1 MHYGILPRI
10 RAKATIMVKNIGRK
24 LFFGGAFLGLVGA
37 GGGYVTY
44 QRRLRENR
52 SISAEDFNALQNQ
65 NDVQAALKLLK
76 SGSATTGTKLFR
88 YTTCPWC
95 GTVKSFL
102 DCQKIKHECVEV
114 EPMLK
119 GELHDSAYKKVPQ
132 LRFDT
137 TDGAKG
143 PYLVD
148 SGIIVDT
155 LAKEMGFGNQLNN
168 EEVKKWR
175 DWARGPLV
183 RLMTLEFNKTLI
195 DAWSGYS
202 YIDKCDT
209 IPYANKLFLKVVGAP
224 VMYLVALNITKPRL
238 IRDGFLT
245 ATDVPA
251 ERFHA
256 ELNRFVDEALHD
268 SKTKKAKPFHGGNA
282 PDLVDMDTFGVLQA
296 VRGHRMYDELIA
308 RTKISEWLKSMDEMT
323 GNKPYTS

>member
-1 MHYGILPRI
+1 
-10 RAKATIMVKNIGRK
+10 MVKNIGRK
-24 LFFGGAFLGLVGA
+24 LFFGGAFLGVLGA
-37 GGGYVTY
+37 GGGYATY

-52 SISAEDFNALQNQ
+52 SISAEDYNAAQNQ
-65 NDVQAALKLLK
+65 SDVQGALRLLRSGDAA
-76 SGSATTGTKLFR
+76 SATKLYR

-95 GTVKSFL
+95 GTVKAFL
-102 DCQKIKHECVEV
+102 DCQKIRHDCVEV

-119 GELHDSAYKKVPQ
+119 GEINESAYKKVPQ
-132 LRFDT
+132 LRFDKA
-137 TDGAKG
+137 DGTKG

-155 LAKEMGFGNQLNN
+155 LAKEFGLGKQLDS
-168 EEVKKWR
+168 EDVKKWR

-183 RLMTLEFNKTLI
+183 RLMTLEFNKSLF

-224 VMYLVALNITKPRL
+224 VMYLVALNVTKPRL
-238 IRDGFLT
+238 IRDGFLSV
-245 ATDVPA
+245 TDVPA
-251 ERFHA
+251 ERFHK
-256 ELNRFVDEALHD
+256 ELNRFAEEALHD
-268 SKTKKAKPFHGGNA
+268 AKTKKAKPFHGGNA

-308 RTKISEWLKSMDEMT
+308 KTKISEWLRSMDSVV